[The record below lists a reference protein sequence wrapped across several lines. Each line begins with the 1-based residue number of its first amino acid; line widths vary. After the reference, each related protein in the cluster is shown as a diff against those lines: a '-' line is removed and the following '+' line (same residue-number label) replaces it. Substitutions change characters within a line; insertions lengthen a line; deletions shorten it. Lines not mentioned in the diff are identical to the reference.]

1 MSVMVFLFS
10 FDSAFNS
17 GNPNGF
23 DYSQSVAID
32 PAGNIYLPQF
42 STIQKLNSAGVF
54 EFQLGS
60 DVSGQ
65 IEGGEVFSLFASV
78 TTDAAGNLYVL
89 DTFNYVSKFDGSG
102 KLITRWGPQGV
113 TGAELAGIGLDSS
126 GNVYVGDSENN
137 CIRKFN
143 GTGSPLLTWGSAGSG
158 NGQFN
163 QLQDLAVDGED
174 NVYVADYGNSRVQ
187 KFDSS
192 GVFQLAWGSKGS
204 ADGQF
209 GSGPFGVAAD
219 PAGSLYVTDPGNARI
234 QKFDGSGVFK
244 FAWGSQGSGSG
255 QFKFGYYSILNFQ
268 NLPAPSPGGVAVDL
282 QGNVYVLDPGNSR
295 CQKFYEI
302 ETPELTFQPVTPQ
315 NMAIFVL
322 GSDGNL
328 WLETGPFGTQIPP
341 ARLQVDSNAAAFQ
354 ALDSNDVIVLG
365 SDGNLWLETWP
376 FGNVAQTVQT
386 RRQIDGNVAAFQ
398 AVMSGYG
405 DNVFV
410 LGTDGNLW
418 WETWPP
424 SGSVAQT
431 IALRKQIDANVKKF
445 VPLDVNDVFV
455 LGADGNLW
463 WEGLPFGSVA
473 QTMKNR
479 RQVDANVNAFQP
491 IDGYNIYVLGNDGNL
506 WLESWPSPPPNAQGY
521 DAWGNVQET
530 MQNRKQ
536 VDGNV
541 AAFQAIDVNR
551 VFVLGQDGNLWLE
564 TSPWGNVGQ
573 TVVTRQHID
582 TNIEAFYVW
591 VDWYNLEG
599 NWMVFVKDTDHAL
612 WYDMSSTTPPS
623 TTWTRVQV
631 DRNVM

>member
-1 MSVMVFLFS
+1 V
-10 FDSAFNS
+10 
-17 GNPNGF
+17 
-23 DYSQSVAID
+23 
-32 PAGNIYLPQF
+32 
-42 STIQKLNSAGVF
+42 
-54 EFQLGS
+54 
-60 DVSGQ
+60 
-65 IEGGEVFSLFASV
+65 
-78 TTDAAGNLYVL
+78 
-89 DTFNYVSKFDGSG
+89 
-102 KLITRWGPQGV
+102 
-113 TGAELAGIGLDSS
+113 
-126 GNVYVGDSENN
+126 
-137 CIRKFN
+137 
-143 GTGSPLLTWGSAGSG
+143 
-158 NGQFN
+158 
-163 QLQDLAVDGED
+163 AVDGQD
-174 NVYVADYGNSRVQ
+174 NVYVADYGNFRIQ

-204 ADGQF
+204 GNGQF
-209 GSGPFGVAAD
+209 DSGPFGVAVD
-219 PAGSLYVTDPGNARI
+219 PAGSLYVTDPGNSRI

-255 QFKFGYYSILNFQ
+255 QFKFGYYSLLGFQ
-268 NLPAPSPGGVAVDL
+268 NPEPSPGGVAVDL
-282 QGNVYVLDPGNSR
+282 QGNVYVLDPGNFR
-295 CQKFYEI
+295 CQQFYEI
-302 ETPELTFQPVTPQ
+302 ETPELTFQPVAPQ

-341 ARLQVDSNAAAFQ
+341 ARLQVDSNAVAFQ
-354 ALDSNDVIVLG
+354 APDVNDVIVLG
-365 SDGNLWLETWP
+365 SDGNLWLETQP
-376 FGNVAQTVQT
+376 FGNVAQTIQT

-398 AVMSGYG
+398 AVLSGYG
-405 DNVFV
+405 DYIFV

-431 IALRKQIDANVKKF
+431 IATRQQIDANVKKF
-445 VPLDVNDVFV
+445 VPLDVYDVFV
-455 LGADGNLW
+455 LGGDGNLW
-463 WEGLPFGSVA
+463 WEGLPFGNVA

-479 RQVDANVNAFQP
+479 KQVDANVKTFQP
-491 IDGYNIYVLGNDGNL
+491 IDGYNIYVLGTDGNL
-506 WLESWPSPPPNAQGY
+506 WLESWPLPPPGTPSY

-541 AAFQAIDVNR
+541 AAFQAVDVNT

-564 TSPWGNVGQ
+564 TSPWGNVGH
-573 TVVTRQHID
+573 TVETRQHVD

-591 VDWYNLEG
+591 VDEHNMEG

-612 WYDMSSTTPPS
+612 WYDISPPPPS